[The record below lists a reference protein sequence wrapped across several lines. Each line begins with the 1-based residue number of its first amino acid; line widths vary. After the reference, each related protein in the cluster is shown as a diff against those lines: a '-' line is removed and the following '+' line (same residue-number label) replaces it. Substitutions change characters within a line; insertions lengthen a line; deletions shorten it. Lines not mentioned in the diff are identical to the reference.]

1 MSLSATR
8 LTCYALL
15 SAIEEDLRLRI
26 EVALYGLPLEEVLGE
41 ERLSSAVDRLS
52 RDQGTASSPSLA
64 DLLPYV
70 DFSDSFEIL
79 NSAAKKLEPREAE
92 FVKGKTS
99 LLQKLTPVRNR
110 VAHTRPLDFDDLP
123 TVLDVVKQFS
133 KSSDIDTPRCD
144 QVLAELER
152 DPSFVLGL
160 EIRFPDVPADSTVR
174 HNLPIP
180 DFDETGFVGRK
191 SNVRS
196 LIRTMRGPY
205 PVISLVGDGGIGKTS
220 LALKAAYEILD
231 SPDSP
236 FDAIVWTTAK
246 NSLLTAGEI
255 KRIQGAVKD
264 SLGLLRVAAEE
275 LGGKGASADPMREVL
290 EYMQHFKVLLIL
302 DNLETVLDARLREF
316 LRELP
321 NGSKVLIT
329 SRIGVGA
336 MEIPIRV
343 EPLEK
348 GEAVSLLR
356 SLSKIRNVQALQN
369 VPPSV
374 IDGIIDKTSA
384 HPLYIKWFVSVV
396 QSGRRPEDAL
406 RSGLLLDYCMSNV
419 YDFISETGKLVLRS
433 MQSLAGAH
441 NQAEL
446 AYLNELDVKQ
456 LQAAVLELIT
466 TNFVLMRTVKAGN
479 AVVTEYE
486 LSEFALNYLEKHNPV
501 SEEEQRW
508 LQERNAGLFA
518 YGEQIALKSTR
529 DRYDANSLDVR
540 GAKDF
545 SVAAKLLEA
554 LSLIY
559 RRETGIALEII
570 HDAQELSPDYH
581 ECFRV
586 EAMARVAS
594 HNLHG
599 ANSAFEKALEL
610 NSDGSALNW
619 FYGRFLINDFGQP
632 QSGLMYLQRA
642 AALDPASSTIRIEIA
657 KTHQQMGNG
666 EQARDVCLSLLKSP
680 ETAPEIKSRVLEIYV
695 KSAMSAAGKLYGGG
709 DLAACLE
716 VLEEIK
722 DSLESLPGVTT
733 DDLVRDRVNYA
744 RSLSRGVRLKTSDKY
759 LGQAATQ
766 INISLARWLGVSFN
780 EGADRAYGT
789 VKMLQSERGFG
800 FVRPADGSQDV
811 FFHATDFRPVE
822 EFKQVREGSEI
833 SYQKAV
839 KSGKSRAVEVWLV
852 ER

>member
-1 MSLSATR
+1 
-8 LTCYALL
+8 
-15 SAIEEDLRLRI
+15 
-26 EVALYGLPLEEVLGE
+26 
-41 ERLSSAVDRLS
+41 
-52 RDQGTASSPSLA
+52 
-64 DLLPYV
+64 
-70 DFSDSFEIL
+70 
-79 NSAAKKLEPREAE
+79 
-92 FVKGKTS
+92 
-99 LLQKLTPVRNR
+99 
-110 VAHTRPLDFDDLP
+110 
-123 TVLDVVKQFS
+123 
-133 KSSDIDTPRCD
+133 
-144 QVLAELER
+144 
-152 DPSFVLGL
+152 
-160 EIRFPDVPADSTVR
+160 
-174 HNLPIP
+174 
-180 DFDETGFVGRK
+180 
-191 SNVRS
+191 
-196 LIRTMRGPY
+196 MRGPY
-205 PVISLVGDGGIGKTS
+205 PVISLVGAGGIGKTS

-231 SPDSP
+231 SPYSP

-246 NSLLTAGEI
+246 NSLLTSGEI

-275 LGGKGASADPMREVL
+275 LGGKGANADPMREVL

-369 VPPSV
+369 VSPEV
-374 IDGIIDKTSA
+374 IDGIVDKTSA

-419 YDFISETGKLVLRS
+419 YEFISETGKLVLRS

-486 LSEFALNYLEKHNPV
+486 LSEFALNYLEKHHPV

-545 SVAAKLLEA
+545 S
-554 LSLIY
+554 
-559 RRETGIALEII
+559 
-570 HDAQELSPDYH
+570 
-581 ECFRV
+581 
-586 EAMARVAS
+586 
-594 HNLHG
+594 
-599 ANSAFEKALEL
+599 
-610 NSDGSALNW
+610 
-619 FYGRFLINDFGQP
+619 
-632 QSGLMYLQRA
+632 
-642 AALDPASSTIRIEIA
+642 
-657 KTHQQMGNG
+657 
-666 EQARDVCLSLLKSP
+666 
-680 ETAPEIKSRVLEIYV
+680 
-695 KSAMSAAGKLYGGG
+695 
-709 DLAACLE
+709 
-716 VLEEIK
+716 
-722 DSLESLPGVTT
+722 
-733 DDLVRDRVNYA
+733 
-744 RSLSRGVRLKTSDKY
+744 
-759 LGQAATQ
+759 
-766 INISLARWLGVSFN
+766 
-780 EGADRAYGT
+780 
-789 VKMLQSERGFG
+789 
-800 FVRPADGSQDV
+800 
-811 FFHATDFRPVE
+811 
-822 EFKQVREGSEI
+822 
-833 SYQKAV
+833 
-839 KSGKSRAVEVWLV
+839 
-852 ER
+852 

>member
-1 MSLSATR
+1 M
-8 LTCYALL
+8 

-26 EVALYGLPLEEVLGE
+26 EFALYGLPIEEVLGE
-41 ERLSSAVDRLS
+41 QRLANSLQRFS
-52 RDQGTASSPSLA
+52 RDQGGTSSPSLA

-70 DFSDSFEIL
+70 DFADSFEIL
-79 NSAAKKLEPREAE
+79 NKAAKNLEPREAE
-92 FVKGKTS
+92 FIRESTS
-99 LLQKLTPVRNR
+99 LLQKLIPVRNR

-123 TVLDVVKQFS
+123 TVLDVVKRFS
-133 KSSDIDTPRCD
+133 RSADIDTPRSD

-160 EIRFPDVPADSTVR
+160 EIRFLDVPADSTVR

-191 SNVRS
+191 STVRS
-196 LIRTMRGPY
+196 LIRTVRGPY

-220 LALKAAYEILD
+220 LALKAAYELLD
-231 SPDSP
+231 SPDNP

-275 LGGKGASADPMREVL
+275 LGGKNTNADPMREVL
-290 EYMQHFKVLLIL
+290 EYMQHFRVLLIL
-302 DNLETVLDARLREF
+302 DNLETVLDAKLREF

-321 NGSKVLIT
+321 VGSKVLIT

-336 MEIPIRV
+336 MEMPIRV

-348 GEAVSLLR
+348 GEAISLLR
-356 SLSKIRNVQALQN
+356 SLAKIRSVQALQN
-369 VPPSV
+369 VSPGV

-419 YDFISETGKLVLRS
+419 YEFISETGKLVLRS
-433 MQSLAGAH
+433 MQSLAGTH

-456 LQAAVLELIT
+456 LQSAVLELIA
-466 TNFVLMRTVKAGN
+466 TNFVLMRTANAGN

-486 LSEFALNYLEKHNPV
+486 LSEFALSYLEKHHPI

-508 LQERNAGLFA
+508 LRERNASLFA
-518 YGEQIALKSTR
+518 YGEQITLKSKR

-559 RRETGIALEII
+559 RGELGIALEII
-570 HDAQELSPDYH
+570 QDAQELSPDYH

-586 EAMARVAS
+586 EAMARIAG

-610 NSDGSALNW
+610 NSESSALNW

-632 QSGLMYLQRA
+632 QVGLTFLQRA
-642 AALDPASSTIRIEIA
+642 AALDPRSSTIKVEIA

-666 EQARDVCLSLLKSP
+666 ELARDACLSLLNSP
-680 ETAPEIKSRVLEIYV
+680 ETALEIKARVLEIYV
-695 KSAMSAAGKLYGGG
+695 KSAMSAASKLYGAG
-709 DLAACLE
+709 DYAGCLE
-716 VLEEIK
+716 ILEELK
-722 DSLESLPGVTT
+722 DSLESLQGVAV

-744 RSLSRGVRLKTSDKY
+744 RSISRGVRLKTADKY
-759 LGQAATQ
+759 LGQAATL
-766 INISLARWLGVSFN
+766 INISLARWLGVSSS
-780 EGADRAYGT
+780 EGADRSYGT
-789 VKMLQSERGFG
+789 VKTLQAERGFG
-800 FVRPADGSQDV
+800 FVRPADGGQDV
-811 FFHATDFRPVE
+811 FFHATDFRPME
-822 EFKQVREGSEI
+822 EFAQVREGSEI
-833 SYQKAV
+833 SYRKTM
-839 KSGKSRAVEVWLV
+839 KSGRSRAVEIWLV